1 MNKQMSKTL
10 EAVYIYTHTHL
21 LIKPI
26 GFVCYAVKNKIN
38 KTIEMVGYKASTK
51 ILKK

>member
-10 EAVYIYTHTHL
+10 EAVYTHL

>member
-10 EAVYIYTHTHL
+10 EAVYIYIHL

-38 KTIEMVGYKASTK
+38 KTIEMVGYKARTK